1 MGVLEGVGRLEQ
13 MQQTE
18 NLFLLMVTSKI
29 TGTLSLNFLEPVWGG
44 GGLLCTEFD
53 QKSINVKFKIPG
65 YWLCHSLV
73 SDHTMH
79 NMCHFLLECAYEIDV
94 MDSFIF
100 PLDFLCE

>member
-44 GGLLCTEFD
+44 GGCYAQNLIKKVL
-53 QKSINVKFKIPG
+53 
-65 YWLCHSLV
+65 
-73 SDHTMH
+73 M
-79 NMCHFLLECAYEIDV
+79 
-94 MDSFIF
+94 
-100 PLDFLCE
+100 